1 MLYRTRRN
9 LRVGKRVIPRG
20 ELVALDKPEDVIA
33 KLKFV
38 GAITEIRFPPLE
50 ALPGWEER
58 AERLREA
65 GIESVDALLRSDP
78 TELGA
83 GVGERVSVVEAWQEE
98 ARAWLT
104 PRA

>member
-20 ELVALDKPEDVIA
+20 ALVELDKPEEVIA

-50 ALPGWEER
+50 ALPGWEAR
-58 AERLREA
+58 AVRLREA
-65 GIESVDALLRSDP
+65 GIESVEALLRADP
-78 TELGA
+78 MACGQS
-83 GVGERVSVVEAWQEE
+83 VGEPVSVVEAWQEE
-98 ARAWLT
+98 ARVWLT